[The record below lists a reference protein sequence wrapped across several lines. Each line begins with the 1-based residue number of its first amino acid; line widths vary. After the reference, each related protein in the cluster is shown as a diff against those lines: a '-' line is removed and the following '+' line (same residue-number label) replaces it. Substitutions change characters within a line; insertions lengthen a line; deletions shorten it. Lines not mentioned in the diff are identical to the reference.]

1 MLPEHITVV
10 NVDSLPW
17 EADTPTEYLEQALI
31 YNWLD
36 TVHNLYHVM
45 MENGNFIYA
54 TACRLLGACTHA
66 NSHYQ
71 ILATVSSSAVL
82 DPRHVSISLR
92 SMIQDIISSR
102 AAFPN
107 MTSRYLWICV
117 FLLCVWTSKFC

>member
-10 NVDSLPW
+10 NHTNLPW
-17 EADTPTEYLEQALI
+17 QADAPTEYVEQALI

-66 NSHYQ
+66 TSHYQ
-71 ILATVSSSAVL
+71 ILATVRNLNTLPHSNPGYGSMCLS
-82 DPRHVSISLR
+82 
-92 SMIQDIISSR
+92 SMIEGMITLCAACQVQISCR
-102 AAFPN
+102 
-107 MTSRYLWICV
+107 
-117 FLLCVWTSKFC
+117 